1 MNQKAQRRIFDLLSF
16 VFVSVPVWHYD
27 NAGTLTHCARAC
39 HCATLAHRQ
48 F

>member
-1 MNQKAQRRIFDLLSF
+1 M
-16 VFVSVPVWHYD
+16 PVWHYD

-39 HCATLAHRQ
+39 HCAILIHRQ